1 MLSIIGCLLLLLL
14 SNCTTATDWG
24 GDTYRRIYTLPGR
37 HAHGGR
43 LLLPLCGSGRGRKG
57 QSYSI
62 NILGHIVASWA
73 LDGMQGLA
81 PYTLYTR
88 RHKSCHPSEGGT
100 SLPRHTQ
107 LPSLLGLI
115 IFKYYSCSVKTI
127 IFGKKEIA
135 YSHFIIVG
143 FYCVG
148 ESKFT
153 PSICYIDGYFIQTH
167 TILLSLDSGRA

>member
-1 MLSIIGCLLLLLL
+1 MITAAHSGLNGVDDTHPELLVVGVYPYGMRGAETTLVHYSKRAFLL
-14 SNCTTATDWG
+14 S
-24 GDTYRRIYTLPGR
+24 
-37 HAHGGR
+37 
-43 LLLPLCGSGRGRKG
+43 
-57 QSYSI
+57 
-62 NILGHIVASWA
+62 
-73 LDGMQGLA
+73 
-81 PYTLYTR
+81 
-88 RHKSCHPSEGGT
+88 
-100 SLPRHTQ
+100 
-107 LPSLLGLI
+107 

-153 PSICYIDGYFIQTH
+153 SPICYIDGYFIQTH